1 MERKIEEQ
9 LIQELEESKKDK
21 DNNDINKEN
30 LTTDDIKENYS
41 LNTINEAKI
50 NKDPTYE
57 HFNRDE
63 NNIKI
68 MKSQKLKKYKLFN
81 FFVGEYEYK
90 SQNQDLSLDKYT
102 FISRWFKDVN
112 ISEVEKLISFNNKK
126 QIFGEENFYPLFY
139 KYVSSYKDIQVNN
152 PNPEIRN
159 NLMKIY
165 LFHILNHL
173 LKRKEEIE
181 LNDNIDKMINTTI
194 ITDIQKLNK
203 ELFISHE
210 NEFLKEYYSKHVD
223 PKTKLDDSFNNKEF
237 ITYHKEIKKNYEN
250 LEMKDKEN
258 IDIRDQGFTSPKVL
272 ILVPYKMHAKIIM
285 EQLVKLF
292 SNENWKGITNK
303 KKFMDE
309 YSEFDSMDD
318 CFRLGIQISF
328 FENKMKLYTP
338 FDESDIIIASPLGL
352 KLAKPSDNDKSF
364 KNIKVYDFLSSIE
377 IFLMDFSE
385 VFIYQNLEHLN
396 EILSFLNK
404 LPKNNQNIV
413 DINRIKENYANNL
426 GEYLRQNIIISQFK
440 CLDIDVAINDI
451 TKNING
457 KILFDGPYENQIDL
471 IKNEFEEKYKFLNS
485 DNYEIRYEFK
495 ILRDFKEKEEF
506 EEKFNYFTKNI
517 WQNLYESFEKHTIIF
532 VSSSF
537 DYMILK
543 SFFKK
548 KSKSVCFISEDTD
561 KRDWQRNRLFF
572 EQGKYKFLLYDE
584 RAHFYKKINLK
595 FAKNIFFY
603 SLPED
608 PKIFNEMIHLIDP
621 VNYNQNLEKY
631 NYENKQNE
639 IQKYGSVIALV
650 TPVEKY
656 NLQKILGEEAKKII
670 KNKLEYYSC

>member
-9 LIQELEESKKDK
+9 LVQELEESKKDK
-21 DNNDINKEN
+21 DNNDINKEEITN
-30 LTTDDIKENYS
+30 NEIKEHYT
-41 LNTINEAKI
+41 LNTIQESKLI
-50 NKDPTYE
+50 KDPTYE
-57 HFNRDE
+57 NFNRDE
-63 NNIKI
+63 NSIKI
-68 MKSQKLKKYKLFN
+68 MKSKKFKKYKLYN
-81 FFVGEYEYK
+81 FFIGEYEYK
-90 SQNQDLSLDKYT
+90 SQNDDLSLNQYT
-102 FISRWFKDVN
+102 YISRWFKDVN
-112 ISEVEKLISFNNKK
+112 ISDVEKLITYNKS
-126 QIFGEENFYPLFY
+126 QEIFEKENFYPLFY
-139 KYVSSYKDIQVNN
+139 KYLSSYKDIQVNYSDS
-152 PNPEIRN
+152 EIRKC
-159 NLMKIY
+159 LMKIY

-181 LNDNIDKMINTTI
+181 LNDNIDKIINTTI
-194 ITDIQKLNK
+194 LTDNQKLNK
-203 ELFISHE
+203 DLFISHE
-210 NEFLKEYYSKHVD
+210 NEFLNEYYTKHVN
-223 PKTKLDDSFNNKEF
+223 PKTKLDDSFANKDF
-237 ITYHKEIKKNYEN
+237 ITYHKEIKHNYEN
-250 LEMKDKEN
+250 IENKDDIN
-258 IDIRDQGFTSPKVL
+258 IKDQGFTSPKVL

-292 SNENWKGITNK
+292 SDNNWKGITNK

-318 CFRLGIQISF
+318 CFRLGIQICF

-352 KLAKPSDNDKSF
+352 KLAKPSDNDKNF
-364 KNIKVYDFLSSIE
+364 KNSKVYDFLSSIE

-404 LPKNNQNIV
+404 PPKNNQNIV
-413 DINRIKENYANNL
+413 DINRIKENYANNF

-440 CLDIDVAINDI
+440 CLDIDVAINDVC
-451 TKNING
+451 KNING
-457 KILFDGPYENQIDL
+457 KILLDGPYENQINL
-471 IKNEFEEKYKFLNS
+471 IKNEFAEKYKFLNS
-485 DNYEIRYEFK
+485 SNYEIRYEFK
-495 ILRDFKEKEEF
+495 ILRDFKEKEDF

-532 VSSSF
+532 VASTF

-561 KRDWQRNRLFF
+561 KKDWQRNRLFF

-639 IQKYGSVIALV
+639 IQKFGSVIALV

-656 NLQKILGEEAKKII
+656 NLQKILGDESKKII

>member
-9 LIQELEESKKDK
+9 LVQELEESKKEK
-21 DNNDINKEN
+21 DNDINKEDITN
-30 LTTDDIKENYS
+30 NEIKEHYT
-41 LNTINEAKI
+41 LNTIQESNKI
-50 NKDPTYE
+50 KDLTYE
-57 HFNRDE
+57 NFNRDE
-63 NNIKI
+63 NSIKI
-68 MKSQKLKKYKLFN
+68 LKSKKLKKYKLYN
-81 FFVGEYEYK
+81 FFIGEYEYK
-90 SQNQDLSLDKYT
+90 SQKEDLSLNQYT
-102 FISRWFKDVN
+102 YISRWFKDVN
-112 ISEVEKLISFNNKK
+112 ISDVEKLITYNKSK
-126 QIFGEENFYPLFY
+126 EIFERENFYPLFY
-139 KYVSSYKDIQVNN
+139 KYLSNYKDIQVNYN
-152 PNPEIRN
+152 DSEIRKS
-159 NLMKIY
+159 LMKIY

-181 LNDNIDKMINTTI
+181 LNDNIDKIINTTI
-194 ITDIQKLNK
+194 ITDNQKLNK
-203 ELFISHE
+203 DLFISHE
-210 NEFLKEYYSKHVD
+210 NEFLNEYYTKHVN
-223 PKTKLDDSFNNKEF
+223 PKTKLDDSYPNKDF
-237 ITYHKEIKKNYEN
+237 ITYHKEIKNNYEN
-250 LEMKDKEN
+250 IENKDDIN
-258 IDIRDQGFTSPKVL
+258 IKDQGFTSPKVL

-292 SNENWKGITNK
+292 SNNNWKGITNK

-318 CFRLGIQISF
+318 CFRLGIGVCF

-364 KNIKVYDFLSSIE
+364 KNSKVYDFLSSIE

-404 LPKNNQNIV
+404 PPKNNQNIV
-413 DINRIKENYANNL
+413 DINRIKENYANNF

-451 TKNING
+451 CKNING
-457 KILFDGPYENQIDL
+457 KILLDGPYENQINL
-471 IKNEFEEKYKFLNS
+471 IKNEFAEKYKFLNS
-485 DNYEIRYEFK
+485 SNYEIRYEFK
-495 ILRDFKEKEEF
+495 ILRDFKEKEDF

-532 VSSSF
+532 VASTF

-608 PKIFNEMIHLIDP
+608 HKIFNEMIHLIDP

-639 IQKYGSVIALV
+639 IQKFGSVIALV

-656 NLQKILGEEAKKII
+656 NLQKILGDESKKII

>member
-9 LIQELEESKKDK
+9 LVQELEESKKEK
-21 DNNDINKEN
+21 DNNDINKEDITN
-30 LTTDDIKENYS
+30 KEIKEHYT
-41 LNTINEAKI
+41 LNTIQESKTI
-50 NKDPTYE
+50 KDPTYE
-57 HFNRDE
+57 NFNRDE
-63 NNIKI
+63 NSIKI
-68 MKSQKLKKYKLFN
+68 MKAKKSKKYKLYN
-81 FFVGEYEYK
+81 FFIGEYEYK
-90 SQNQDLSLDKYT
+90 SQNDDLSLNQYT
-102 FISRWFKDVN
+102 YISRWFKDVN
-112 ISEVEKLISFNNKK
+112 ITDVEKLITYNKSK
-126 QIFGEENFYPLFY
+126 EIFERENFYPLFY
-139 KYVSSYKDIQVNN
+139 KYLSSYKDIQVNYN
-152 PNPEIRN
+152 DSEIRKS
-159 NLMKIY
+159 LMKIY

-181 LNDNIDKMINTTI
+181 LNDNIDKIINTTI
-194 ITDIQKLNK
+194 ITDSQKLNK
-203 ELFISHE
+203 DLFISHE
-210 NEFLKEYYSKHVD
+210 NEFLNEYYTKHVN
-223 PKTKLDDSFNNKEF
+223 PKTKLDDSYPNKDF
-237 ITYHKEIKKNYEN
+237 ITYHKEIKNNYEN
-250 LEMKDKEN
+250 IENKDDIN
-258 IDIRDQGFTSPKVL
+258 IKDQGFTSPKVL

-292 SNENWKGITNK
+292 SNNNWKGITNK

-318 CFRLGIQISF
+318 CFRLGIGVCF

-352 KLAKPSDNDKSF
+352 KLAKPSDSDKSF
-364 KNIKVYDFLSSIE
+364 KNTKVYDFLSSIE

-404 LPKNNQNIV
+404 PPKNNQNIV
-413 DINRIKENYANNL
+413 DINRIKENYANNF

-451 TKNING
+451 CKNING
-457 KILFDGPYENQIDL
+457 KILLDGPYENQINL
-471 IKNEFEEKYKFLNS
+471 IKNEFAEKYKFLNS
-485 DNYEIRYEFK
+485 SNYEIRYEFK
-495 ILRDFKEKEEF
+495 ILRDFKEKEDF
-506 EEKFNYFTKNI
+506 EEKFNYFSKNI

-532 VSSSF
+532 VASTF

-639 IQKYGSVIALV
+639 IQKFGSVIALV

-656 NLQKILGEEAKKII
+656 NLQKILGDESKKII

>member
-9 LIQELEESKKDK
+9 LVQELEESKKEK
-21 DNNDINKEN
+21 DNNDINKEDITN
-30 LTTDDIKENYS
+30 KEIKEHYT
-41 LNTINEAKI
+41 LNTIQESKTI
-50 NKDPTYE
+50 KDPTYE
-57 HFNRDE
+57 NFNRDE
-63 NNIKI
+63 NSIKI
-68 MKSQKLKKYKLFN
+68 MKAKKSKKYKLYN
-81 FFVGEYEYK
+81 FFIGEYEYK
-90 SQNQDLSLDKYT
+90 SQNDDLSLNQYT
-102 FISRWFKDVN
+102 YISRWFKDVN
-112 ISEVEKLISFNNKK
+112 ITDVEKLITYNKSK
-126 QIFGEENFYPLFY
+126 EIFERENFYPLFY
-139 KYVSSYKDIQVNN
+139 KYLSSYKDIQVNYN
-152 PNPEIRN
+152 DSEIRKS
-159 NLMKIY
+159 LMKIY

-181 LNDNIDKMINTTI
+181 LNDNIDKIINTTI
-194 ITDIQKLNK
+194 ITDSQKLNK
-203 ELFISHE
+203 DLFISHE
-210 NEFLKEYYSKHVD
+210 NEFLNEYYTKHVN
-223 PKTKLDDSFNNKEF
+223 PKTKLDDSYPNKDF
-237 ITYHKEIKKNYEN
+237 ITYHKEIKNNYEN
-250 LEMKDKEN
+250 IENKDDIN
-258 IDIRDQGFTSPKVL
+258 IKDQGFTSPKVL

-292 SNENWKGITNK
+292 SNNNWKGITNK

-318 CFRLGIQISF
+318 CFRLGIGVCF

-352 KLAKPSDNDKSF
+352 KLAKPSDSDKSF
-364 KNIKVYDFLSSIE
+364 KNTKVYDFLSSIE

-404 LPKNNQNIV
+404 PPKNNQNIV
-413 DINRIKENYANNL
+413 DINRIKENYANNF

-451 TKNING
+451 CKNING
-457 KILFDGPYENQIDL
+457 KILLDGPYENQINL
-471 IKNEFEEKYKFLNS
+471 IKNEFAEKYKFLNS
-485 DNYEIRYEFK
+485 SNYEIRYEFK
-495 ILRDFKEKEEF
+495 ILRDFKEKEDF
-506 EEKFNYFTKNI
+506 EEKFNYFSKNI

-532 VSSSF
+532 VASTF

-639 IQKYGSVIALV
+639 IQKFGSVIALV
-650 TPVEKY
+650 TSVEKY
-656 NLQKILGEEAKKII
+656 NLQKILGDESKKII

>member
-9 LIQELEESKKDK
+9 LVQELEEAKNGKDENNK
-21 DNNDINKEN
+21 NKEELTENDIKGQ
-30 LTTDDIKENYS
+30 YS
-41 LNTINEAKI
+41 INNINESNI
-50 NKDPTYE
+50 IQDPTYE
-57 HFNRDE
+57 HFTKDE
-63 NNIKI
+63 NSIKI
-68 MKSQKLKKYKLFN
+68 IKSKKIKKYKLFN
-81 FFVGEYEYK
+81 FFIGEYEYK
-90 SQNQDLSLDKYT
+90 DRNQDLSLNKYT
-102 FISRWFKDVN
+102 YISRWFKDVN
-112 ISEVEKLISFNNKK
+112 ISEIEKLIIYDNSHP
-126 QIFGEENFYPLFY
+126 IFDSQNFYPLFY
-139 KYVSSYKDIQVNN
+139 KYLSSYKDIQVSW
-152 PNPEIRN
+152 PDSEIRK

-181 LNDNIDKMINTTI
+181 LNDNIDKIINTTL
-194 ITDIQKLNK
+194 ITDNQKLNK
-203 ELFISHE
+203 ELFRSHE
-210 NEFLKEYYSKHVD
+210 NEFLFEYYTKHVN
-223 PKTKLDDSFNNKEF
+223 PKTKLDDSYKNQDF

-250 LEMKDKEN
+250 SDNKDN
-258 IDIRDQGFTSPKVL
+258 INIKDQGFTSPKVL
-272 ILVPYKMHAKIIM
+272 ILVPYKIHAKIIM

-292 SNENWKGITNK
+292 SNDNWKGITNK

-364 KNIKVYDFLSSIE
+364 KNSKVYDFLSSIE

-404 LPKNNQNIV
+404 QPKNNQNIV
-413 DINRIKENYANNL
+413 DINRIKENYANNY

-440 CLDIDVAINDI
+440 CIDIDVAINDI
-451 TKNING
+451 CKNING
-457 KILFDGPYENQIDL
+457 KILLEGPYENQINL
-471 IKNEFEEKYKFLNS
+471 IKNEFAEKYNMLNS
-485 DNYEIRYEFK
+485 SNYEIRYEFK
-495 ILRDFKEKEEF
+495 ILRDFKGEEDF
-506 EEKFNYFTKNI
+506 QEKFNYFTKNL

-532 VSSSF
+532 VSSTF

-584 RAHFYKKINLK
+584 RAHVYKKINLK

-656 NLQKILGEEAKKII
+656 NLEKILGEEAKKII

>member
-9 LIQELEESKKDK
+9 LVQELEEAKNGKDE
-21 DNNDINKEN
+21 NNKNKEE
-30 LTTDDIKENYS
+30 LTENDIKEQYS
-41 LNTINEAKI
+41 LNNINESNI
-50 NKDPTYE
+50 IQDPTYE
-57 HFNRDE
+57 HFTRDE
-63 NNIKI
+63 NSIKI
-68 MKSQKLKKYKLFN
+68 IKSKKIKKYKLFN
-81 FFVGEYEYK
+81 FFIGEYEYK
-90 SQNQDLSLDKYT
+90 DRNQDLSLNKYT
-102 FISRWFKDVN
+102 YISRWFKDVN
-112 ISEVEKLISFNNKK
+112 ISEIEKLIIYDNSHP
-126 QIFGEENFYPLFY
+126 IFDSQNFYPLFY
-139 KYVSSYKDIQVNN
+139 KYLSSYKDIQVSW
-152 PNPEIRN
+152 PDSEIRK

-181 LNDNIDKMINTTI
+181 LNDNIDKIINTTL
-194 ITDIQKLNK
+194 ITDNQKLNK
-203 ELFISHE
+203 ELFRSHE
-210 NEFLKEYYSKHVD
+210 NEFLFEYYTKHVN
-223 PKTKLDDSFNNKEF
+223 PKTKLDDSYKNQDF

-250 LEMKDKEN
+250 SDNKDN
-258 IDIRDQGFTSPKVL
+258 INIKDQGFTSPKVL
-272 ILVPYKMHAKIIM
+272 ILVPYKIHAKIIM

-292 SNENWKGITNK
+292 SNDNWKGITNK

-364 KNIKVYDFLSSIE
+364 KNSKVYDFLSSIE

-404 LPKNNQNIV
+404 QPKNNQNIV
-413 DINRIKENYANNL
+413 DINRIKENYANNY

-440 CLDIDVAINDI
+440 CIDIDVAINDI
-451 TKNING
+451 CKNING
-457 KILFDGPYENQIDL
+457 KILLEGPYENQINL
-471 IKNEFEEKYKFLNS
+471 IKNEFAEKYNMLNS
-485 DNYEIRYEFK
+485 SNYEIRYEFK
-495 ILRDFKEKEEF
+495 ILRDFKGEEDF
-506 EEKFNYFTKNI
+506 QEKFNYFTKNL

-532 VSSSF
+532 VSSTF

-584 RAHFYKKINLK
+584 RAHVYKKINLK

-631 NYENKQNE
+631 NYESKQNE

-656 NLQKILGEEAKKII
+656 NLEKILGEEAKKII

>member
-9 LIQELEESKKDK
+9 LVQELEEAKNGKDE
-21 DNNDINKEN
+21 NNKNKEE
-30 LTTDDIKENYS
+30 LTENDIKEQYS
-41 LNTINEAKI
+41 LNNFNESNI
-50 NKDPTYE
+50 IQDPTYE
-57 HFNRDE
+57 HFTRDE
-63 NNIKI
+63 NSIKI
-68 MKSQKLKKYKLFN
+68 IKSKKIKKYKLFN
-81 FFVGEYEYK
+81 FFIGEYEYK
-90 SQNQDLSLDKYT
+90 DRNQDLSLNKYT
-102 FISRWFKDVN
+102 YISRWFKDVN
-112 ISEVEKLISFNNKK
+112 ISEIEKLIIYDNSHP
-126 QIFGEENFYPLFY
+126 IFDSQNFYPLFY
-139 KYVSSYKDIQVNN
+139 KYLSSYKDIQVSW
-152 PNPEIRN
+152 PDSEIRK

-181 LNDNIDKMINTTI
+181 LNDNIDKIINTTL
-194 ITDIQKLNK
+194 ITDNQKLNK
-203 ELFISHE
+203 ELFRSHE
-210 NEFLKEYYSKHVD
+210 NEFLFEYYTKHVN
-223 PKTKLDDSFNNKEF
+223 PKTKLDDSYKNQDF

-250 LEMKDKEN
+250 SDNKDN
-258 IDIRDQGFTSPKVL
+258 INIKDQGFTSPKVL
-272 ILVPYKMHAKIIM
+272 ILVPYKIHAKIIM

-292 SNENWKGITNK
+292 SNDNWKGITNK

-364 KNIKVYDFLSSIE
+364 KNSKVYDFLSSIE

-404 LPKNNQNIV
+404 QPKNNQNIV

-426 GEYLRQNIIISQFK
+426 GEFLRQNIIISQFK
-440 CLDIDVAINDI
+440 CIDVDAAINNI
-451 TKNING
+451 CKNING
-457 KILFDGPYENQIDL
+457 KILLEGPYENQINL
-471 IKNEFEEKYKFLNS
+471 IKNEFAEKYNMLNS
-485 DNYEIRYEFK
+485 SNYEIRYEFK
-495 ILRDFKEKEEF
+495 ILRDFKGEEDF
-506 EEKFNYFTKNI
+506 QEKFNYFTKNL

-532 VSSSF
+532 VSSTF

-561 KRDWQRNRLFF
+561 KRDWQRNRIFF

-584 RAHFYKKINLK
+584 RAHVYKKINLK

-631 NYENKQNE
+631 NYESKQNE

-650 TPVEKY
+650 TPIEKY
-656 NLQKILGEEAKKII
+656 NLEKILGEDSKKII

>member
-9 LIQELEESKKDK
+9 LVQELEEGKNGK
-21 DNNDINKEN
+21 DNNDNKKEE
-30 LTTDDIKENYS
+30 LTTDEIKENYS
-41 LNTINEAKI
+41 LNTINGSLLTQ
-50 NKDPTYE
+50 DPTYV
-57 HFNRDE
+57 HYTKDE
-63 NNIKI
+63 NSIKI
-68 MKSQKLKKYKLFN
+68 IKSKKIKKYKLYNYFI
-81 FFVGEYEYK
+81 GEYEYK
-90 SQNQDLSLDKYT
+90 DKNEDLSLNKYT
-102 FISRWFKDVN
+102 YISRWFKDVD
-112 ISEVEKLISFNNKK
+112 ISEIEKLISYNKK
-126 QIFGEENFYPLFY
+126 EGVYDTQNFYPIFY
-139 KYVSSYKDIQVNN
+139 KYLSNYKDIQVNWN
-152 PNPEIRN
+152 EAEIRK

-173 LKRKEEIE
+173 MKRKEEIE
-181 LNDNIDKMINTTI
+181 LNDNIDKIINTTVM
-194 ITDIQKLNK
+194 TDNQKINK
-203 ELFISHE
+203 ELFRSHE
-210 NEFLKEYYSKHVD
+210 SEFLFEYYTKHVN
-223 PKTKLDDSFNNKEF
+223 PKTKLDDSYNNKDF
-237 ITYHKEIKKNYEN
+237 ITYHKEIKESYDN
-250 LEMKDKEN
+250 LDNKDDIN
-258 IDIRDQGFTSPKVL
+258 IKDQGFTSPKVL
-272 ILVPYKMHAKIIM
+272 ILVPYKKHAKIIM

-292 SNENWKGITNK
+292 SNDNWKGITNK

-318 CFRLGIQISF
+318 CFRLGINISF

-364 KNIKVYDFLSSIE
+364 KNSKVYDFLSSIE

-385 VFIYQNLEHLN
+385 VFIYQNMEHLN

-404 LPKNNQNIV
+404 PPKNNQNIV
-413 DINRIKENYANNL
+413 DINRIKENYANNY

-440 CLDIDVAINDI
+440 CIDIDAAINDI
-451 TKNING
+451 CKNING
-457 KILFDGPYENQIDL
+457 KILLNGPYENQITL
-471 IKNEFEEKYKFLNS
+471 LKNEFEEKYRLLSS

-495 ILRDFKEKEEF
+495 ILRDLKKDEEDF

-532 VSSSF
+532 VSSTF

-584 RAHFYKKINLK
+584 RAHVYKKINLK

-608 PKIFNEMIHLIDP
+608 PMIFNEMIHLIDP

-631 NYENKQNE
+631 NYESKQNE

-650 TPVEKY
+650 TPIEKY
-656 NLQKILGEEAKKII
+656 NLEKILGDDSKKII
-670 KNKLEYYSC
+670 KN

>member
-1 MERKIEEQ
+1 MERKIEKQ
-9 LIQELEESKKDK
+9 LVQELEEAKNGKDE
-21 DNNDINKEN
+21 NNKNKEE
-30 LTTDDIKENYS
+30 LTENDIKEQYS
-41 LNTINEAKI
+41 LNNINESNI
-50 NKDPTYE
+50 IQDPTYE
-57 HFNRDE
+57 HFTKDE
-63 NNIKI
+63 NSIKI
-68 MKSQKLKKYKLFN
+68 IKSKKIKKYKLFN
-81 FFVGEYEYK
+81 FFIGEYEYK
-90 SQNQDLSLDKYT
+90 DRNQDLSLNKYT
-102 FISRWFKDVN
+102 YISRWFKDVN
-112 ISEVEKLISFNNKK
+112 ISEIEKLIIYDNSHP
-126 QIFGEENFYPLFY
+126 IFDSQNFYPLFY
-139 KYVSSYKDIQVNN
+139 KYLSSYKDIQVSW
-152 PNPEIRN
+152 PDSEIRK

-181 LNDNIDKMINTTI
+181 LNDNIDKIINTTL
-194 ITDIQKLNK
+194 ITDNQKLNK
-203 ELFISHE
+203 ELFRSHE
-210 NEFLKEYYSKHVD
+210 NEFLFEYYTKHVN
-223 PKTKLDDSFNNKEF
+223 PKTKLDDSYKNQDF

-250 LEMKDKEN
+250 SDNKDN
-258 IDIRDQGFTSPKVL
+258 INIKDQGFTSPKVL
-272 ILVPYKMHAKIIM
+272 ILVPYKIHAKIIM

-292 SNENWKGITNK
+292 SNDNWKGITNK

-364 KNIKVYDFLSSIE
+364 KNSKVYDFLSSIE

-404 LPKNNQNIV
+404 QPKNNQNIV
-413 DINRIKENYANNL
+413 DINRIKEIYANNY

-440 CLDIDVAINDI
+440 CIDIDVAINDI
-451 TKNING
+451 CKNING
-457 KILFDGPYENQIDL
+457 KILLEGPYENQINL
-471 IKNEFEEKYKFLNS
+471 IKNEFAEKYNMLNS
-485 DNYEIRYEFK
+485 SNYEIRYEFK
-495 ILRDFKEKEEF
+495 ILRDFKGEEDF
-506 EEKFNYFTKNI
+506 QEKFNYFTKNL

-532 VSSSF
+532 VSSTF

-584 RAHFYKKINLK
+584 RAHVYKKINLK

-631 NYENKQNE
+631 NYESKQNE

-656 NLQKILGEEAKKII
+656 NLEKILGEEAKKII

>member
-9 LIQELEESKKDK
+9 LVQELEEAKNGKDENKK
-21 DNNDINKEN
+21 NKEE
-30 LTTDDIKENYS
+30 LTENDIKEQYS
-41 LNTINEAKI
+41 LNNINESNI
-50 NKDPTYE
+50 IQDPTYE
-57 HFNRDE
+57 HFTKDE
-63 NNIKI
+63 NSIKI
-68 MKSQKLKKYKLFN
+68 IKSKKIKKYKLFN
-81 FFVGEYEYK
+81 FFIGEYEYK
-90 SQNQDLSLDKYT
+90 DRNQDLSLNKYT
-102 FISRWFKDVN
+102 YISRWFKDVN
-112 ISEVEKLISFNNKK
+112 ISEIEKLIIYDNSHP
-126 QIFGEENFYPLFY
+126 IFDSQNFYPLFY
-139 KYVSSYKDIQVNN
+139 KYLSSYKDIQVSW
-152 PNPEIRN
+152 PDSEIRK

-181 LNDNIDKMINTTI
+181 LNDNIDKIINTTL
-194 ITDIQKLNK
+194 ITDNQKLNK
-203 ELFISHE
+203 ELFRSHE
-210 NEFLKEYYSKHVD
+210 NEFLFEYYTKHVN
-223 PKTKLDDSFNNKEF
+223 PKTKLDDSYKNQDF

-250 LEMKDKEN
+250 SDNKDN
-258 IDIRDQGFTSPKVL
+258 INIKDQGFTSPKVL
-272 ILVPYKMHAKIIM
+272 ILVPYKIHAKIIM

-292 SNENWKGITNK
+292 SNDNWKGITNK

-364 KNIKVYDFLSSIE
+364 KNSKVYDFLSSIE

-404 LPKNNQNIV
+404 QPKNNQNIV
-413 DINRIKENYANNL
+413 DINRIKENYANNY

-440 CLDIDVAINDI
+440 CIDIDVAINDI
-451 TKNING
+451 CKNING
-457 KILFDGPYENQIDL
+457 KILLEGPYENQINL
-471 IKNEFEEKYKFLNS
+471 IKNEFAEKYNTLNS
-485 DNYEIRYEFK
+485 SNYEIRYEFK
-495 ILRDFKEKEEF
+495 ILRDFKGEEDF
-506 EEKFNYFTKNI
+506 QEKFNYFTKNL

-532 VSSSF
+532 VSSTF

-584 RAHFYKKINLK
+584 RAHVYKKINLK

-631 NYENKQNE
+631 NYESKQNE

-656 NLQKILGEEAKKII
+656 NLEKILGEEAKKII

>member
-9 LIQELEESKKDK
+9 LVQELEEIKTGKDNK
-21 DNNDINKEN
+21 DNNKED
-30 LTTDDIKENYS
+30 LTSDEVKENYS
-41 LNTINEAKI
+41 LNTINESI
-50 NKDPTYE
+50 LYQDPTYE
-57 HFNRDE
+57 HYTKDE
-63 NNIKI
+63 NTIKI
-68 MKSQKLKKYKLFN
+68 IKSKKIKKYKLFN
-81 FFVGEYEYK
+81 YFIGEYEYK
-90 SQNQDLSLDKYT
+90 DRNQDLSVNKYT
-102 FISRWFKDVN
+102 YISRWFKDVD
-112 ISEVEKLISFNNKK
+112 ISELEKLISYNKAK
-126 QIFGEENFYPLFY
+126 GVYDNENFYPMFY
-139 KYVSSYKDIQVNN
+139 KYLSNYKDIQVNWN
-152 PNPEIRN
+152 DAEIRK

-173 LKRKEEIE
+173 MKRKEEIE
-181 LNDNIDKMINTTI
+181 LNDNIDKIINTI
-194 ITDIQKLNK
+194 VMTDNQKINK
-203 ELFISHE
+203 ELFRSHE
-210 NEFLKEYYSKHVD
+210 SEFLLEYYTKHVN

-237 ITYHKEIKKNYEN
+237 ITYHKEIKNSYEN
-250 LEMKDKEN
+250 LENKDDIN
-258 IDIRDQGFTSPKVL
+258 IKDQGFTSPKVL
-272 ILVPYKMHAKIIM
+272 ILVPYKKHAKIIM
-285 EQLVKLF
+285 EQLIKLF

-303 KKFMDE
+303 KKFLDE

-318 CFRLGIQISF
+318 CFRLGINVSF

-364 KNIKVYDFLSSIE
+364 KNSKVYDFLSSIE

-404 LPKNNQNIV
+404 PPKNNQNIV
-413 DINRIKENYANNL
+413 DINRIKENYANNF

-440 CLDIDVAINDI
+440 CIDIDVAINDI
-451 TKNING
+451 CKNING
-457 KILFDGPYENQIDL
+457 KILLNGPYENQITL
-471 IKNEFEEKYKFLNS
+471 LKNEFEEKYRMLNS

-495 ILRDFKEKEEF
+495 ILRDLKKNEEDF

-532 VSSSF
+532 VSSTF

-584 RAHFYKKINLK
+584 RAHVYKKINLK

-608 PKIFNEMIHLIDP
+608 PMIFNEMIHLIDP

-631 NYENKQNE
+631 NYESKKNE

-656 NLQKILGEEAKKII
+656 NLEKILGDDSKKII

>member
-9 LIQELEESKKDK
+9 LVQELEEAKNGKDE
-21 DNNDINKEN
+21 NNKNKEE
-30 LTTDDIKENYS
+30 LTENDIKEQYS
-41 LNTINEAKI
+41 LNNINESNI
-50 NKDPTYE
+50 IQDPTYE
-57 HFNRDE
+57 HFTKDE
-63 NNIKI
+63 NSIKI
-68 MKSQKLKKYKLFN
+68 IKSKKIKKYKLFN
-81 FFVGEYEYK
+81 FFIGEYEYK
-90 SQNQDLSLDKYT
+90 DRNQDLSLNKYT
-102 FISRWFKDVN
+102 YISRWFKDVN
-112 ISEVEKLISFNNKK
+112 ISEIEKLIIYDNSHP
-126 QIFGEENFYPLFY
+126 IFDSQNFYPLFY
-139 KYVSSYKDIQVNN
+139 KYLSSYKDIQVSW
-152 PNPEIRN
+152 PDSEIRK

-181 LNDNIDKMINTTI
+181 LNDNIDKIINTTL
-194 ITDIQKLNK
+194 ITDNQKLNK
-203 ELFISHE
+203 ELFRSHE
-210 NEFLKEYYSKHVD
+210 NEFLFEYYTKHVN
-223 PKTKLDDSFNNKEF
+223 PKTKLDDSYKNQDF

-250 LEMKDKEN
+250 SDNKDN
-258 IDIRDQGFTSPKVL
+258 INIKDQGFTSPKVL
-272 ILVPYKMHAKIIM
+272 ILVPYKIHAKIIM

-292 SNENWKGITNK
+292 SNDNWKGITNK

-364 KNIKVYDFLSSIE
+364 KNSKVYDFLSSIE

-404 LPKNNQNIV
+404 QPKNNQNIV
-413 DINRIKENYANNL
+413 DINRIKENYANNY

-440 CLDIDVAINDI
+440 CIDIDVAINDI
-451 TKNING
+451 CKNING
-457 KILFDGPYENQIDL
+457 KILLEGPYENQINL
-471 IKNEFEEKYKFLNS
+471 IKNEFAEKYNTLNS
-485 DNYEIRYEFK
+485 SNYEIRYEFK
-495 ILRDFKEKEEF
+495 ILRDFKGEEDF
-506 EEKFNYFTKNI
+506 QEKFNYFTKNL

-532 VSSSF
+532 VSSTF

-584 RAHFYKKINLK
+584 RAHVYKKINLK

-631 NYENKQNE
+631 NYESKQNE

-650 TPVEKY
+650 TPTEKY
-656 NLQKILGEEAKKII
+656 NLEKILGEEAKKII

>member
-9 LIQELEESKKDK
+9 LVQELEETKNGKDE
-21 DNNDINKEN
+21 NNKNKEE
-30 LTTDDIKENYS
+30 LTENDIKEQYS
-41 LNTINEAKI
+41 INNINESNI
-50 NKDPTYE
+50 IQDPTYE
-57 HFNRDE
+57 HFTKDE
-63 NNIKI
+63 NSIKI
-68 MKSQKLKKYKLFN
+68 IKSKKIKKYKLFN
-81 FFVGEYEYK
+81 FFIGEYEYK
-90 SQNQDLSLDKYT
+90 DRNQDLSLNKYT
-102 FISRWFKDVN
+102 YISRWFKDVN
-112 ISEVEKLISFNNKK
+112 ISEIEKLIIYDNFHP
-126 QIFGEENFYPLFY
+126 IFDSQNFYPLFY
-139 KYVSSYKDIQVNN
+139 KYLSSYKDIQVSW
-152 PNPEIRN
+152 PDSEIRK

-181 LNDNIDKMINTTI
+181 LNDNIDKIINTTL
-194 ITDIQKLNK
+194 ITDNQKLNK
-203 ELFISHE
+203 ELFRSHE
-210 NEFLKEYYSKHVD
+210 NEFLFEYYTKHVN
-223 PKTKLDDSFNNKEF
+223 PKTKLDDSYKNQDF

-250 LEMKDKEN
+250 SDNKDN
-258 IDIRDQGFTSPKVL
+258 INIKDQGFTSPKVL
-272 ILVPYKMHAKIIM
+272 ILVPYKIHAKIIM

-292 SNENWKGITNK
+292 SNDNWKGITNK

-364 KNIKVYDFLSSIE
+364 KNSKVYDFLSSIE

-404 LPKNNQNIV
+404 QPKNNQNIV
-413 DINRIKENYANNL
+413 DINRIKENYANNY

-440 CLDIDVAINDI
+440 CIDIDVAINDI
-451 TKNING
+451 CKNING
-457 KILFDGPYENQIDL
+457 KILLEGPYENQINL
-471 IKNEFEEKYKFLNS
+471 IKNEFAEKYNMLNS
-485 DNYEIRYEFK
+485 SNYEIRYEFK
-495 ILRDFKEKEEF
+495 ILRDFKGEEDF
-506 EEKFNYFTKNI
+506 QEKFNYFTKNL

-532 VSSSF
+532 VSSTF

-584 RAHFYKKINLK
+584 RAHVYKKINLK

-631 NYENKQNE
+631 NYESKQNE

-656 NLQKILGEEAKKII
+656 NLEKILGEEAKKII

>member
-9 LIQELEESKKDK
+9 LVQELEEAKNGKDENKK
-21 DNNDINKEN
+21 NKEE
-30 LTTDDIKENYS
+30 LTENDIKEQYS
-41 LNTINEAKI
+41 LNNINESNI
-50 NKDPTYE
+50 IQDTTYE
-57 HFNRDE
+57 HFTKDE
-63 NNIKI
+63 NSIKI
-68 MKSQKLKKYKLFN
+68 IKSKKIKKYKLFN
-81 FFVGEYEYK
+81 FFIGEYEYK
-90 SQNQDLSLDKYT
+90 DRNQDLSLNKYT
-102 FISRWFKDVN
+102 YISRWFKDVN
-112 ISEVEKLISFNNKK
+112 ISEIEKLIIYDNS
-126 QIFGEENFYPLFY
+126 QPIFDSQNFYPLFY
-139 KYVSSYKDIQVNN
+139 KYLSSYKDIQVSW
-152 PNPEIRN
+152 PDSEIRK

-181 LNDNIDKMINTTI
+181 LNDNIDKIINTTL
-194 ITDIQKLNK
+194 ITDNQKLNK
-203 ELFISHE
+203 ELFRSHE
-210 NEFLKEYYSKHVD
+210 NEFLFEYYTKHVN
-223 PKTKLDDSFNNKEF
+223 PKTKLDDSYKNQDF

-250 LEMKDKEN
+250 SDNKDN
-258 IDIRDQGFTSPKVL
+258 INIKDQGFTSPKVL
-272 ILVPYKMHAKIIM
+272 ILVPYKIHAKIIM

-292 SNENWKGITNK
+292 SNDNWKGITNK

-364 KNIKVYDFLSSIE
+364 KNSKVYDFLSSIE

-404 LPKNNQNIV
+404 QPKNNQNIV
-413 DINRIKENYANNL
+413 DINRIKENYANNY

-440 CLDIDVAINDI
+440 CIDIDVAINDI
-451 TKNING
+451 CKNING
-457 KILFDGPYENQIDL
+457 KILLEGPYENQINL
-471 IKNEFEEKYKFLNS
+471 IKNEFAEKYNMLNS
-485 DNYEIRYEFK
+485 SNYEIRYEFK
-495 ILRDFKEKEEF
+495 ILRDFKGEEDF
-506 EEKFNYFTKNI
+506 QEKFNYFTKNL

-532 VSSSF
+532 VSSTF

-584 RAHFYKKINLK
+584 RAHVYKKINLK

-631 NYENKQNE
+631 NYESKQNE
-639 IQKYGSVIALV
+639 IQKYGSVIALL

-656 NLQKILGEEAKKII
+656 NLEKILGEEAKKII

>member
-9 LIQELEESKKDK
+9 LVQELEEAKNGKDE
-21 DNNDINKEN
+21 NNKNKEE
-30 LTTDDIKENYS
+30 LTENDIKEQYS
-41 LNTINEAKI
+41 INNINESNI
-50 NKDPTYE
+50 IQDPTYE
-57 HFNRDE
+57 HFTRDE
-63 NNIKI
+63 NSIKI
-68 MKSQKLKKYKLFN
+68 IKSKKIKKYKLFN
-81 FFVGEYEYK
+81 FFIGEYEYK
-90 SQNQDLSLDKYT
+90 DRNQDLSLNKYT
-102 FISRWFKDVN
+102 YISRWFKDVN
-112 ISEVEKLISFNNKK
+112 ISEIEKLIIYDNSHP
-126 QIFGEENFYPLFY
+126 IFDSQNFYPLFY
-139 KYVSSYKDIQVNN
+139 KYLSSYKDIQVSW
-152 PNPEIRN
+152 PDSEIRK

-181 LNDNIDKMINTTI
+181 LNDNIDKIINTTL
-194 ITDIQKLNK
+194 ITDNQKLNK
-203 ELFISHE
+203 ELFRSHE
-210 NEFLKEYYSKHVD
+210 NEFLFEYYTKHVN
-223 PKTKLDDSFNNKEF
+223 PKTKLDDSYKNQDF

-250 LEMKDKEN
+250 SDNKDN
-258 IDIRDQGFTSPKVL
+258 INIKDQGFTSPKVL
-272 ILVPYKMHAKIIM
+272 ILVPYKIHAKIIM

-292 SNENWKGITNK
+292 SNDNWKGITNK

-364 KNIKVYDFLSSIE
+364 KNSKVYDFLSSIE

-404 LPKNNQNIV
+404 QPKNNQNIV
-413 DINRIKENYANNL
+413 DINRIKENYANNY

-440 CLDIDVAINDI
+440 CIDIDVAINDI
-451 TKNING
+451 CKNING
-457 KILFDGPYENQIDL
+457 KILLEGPYENQINL
-471 IKNEFEEKYKFLNS
+471 IKNEFAEKYNTLNS
-485 DNYEIRYEFK
+485 SNYEIRYEFK
-495 ILRDFKEKEEF
+495 ILRDFKGEEDF
-506 EEKFNYFTKNI
+506 QEKFNYFTKNL

-532 VSSSF
+532 VSSTF

-584 RAHFYKKINLK
+584 RAHVYKKINLK

-631 NYENKQNE
+631 NYESKQNE

-656 NLQKILGEEAKKII
+656 NLEKILGDEAKKII

>member
-9 LIQELEESKKDK
+9 LVQELEEAKNGKDE
-21 DNNDINKEN
+21 NNKNKEE
-30 LTTDDIKENYS
+30 LTENDIKEQYS
-41 LNTINEAKI
+41 LNNINESNI
-50 NKDPTYE
+50 IQDPTYE
-57 HFNRDE
+57 HFTKDE
-63 NNIKI
+63 NSIKI
-68 MKSQKLKKYKLFN
+68 IKSKKIKKYKLFN
-81 FFVGEYEYK
+81 FFIGEYEYK
-90 SQNQDLSLDKYT
+90 DRNQDLSLNKYT
-102 FISRWFKDVN
+102 YISRWFKDVN
-112 ISEVEKLISFNNKK
+112 ISEIEKLIIYDNSHP
-126 QIFGEENFYPLFY
+126 IFDSQNFYPLFY
-139 KYVSSYKDIQVNN
+139 KYLSSYKDIQVSW
-152 PNPEIRN
+152 PDSEIRK

-181 LNDNIDKMINTTI
+181 LNDNIDKIINTTL
-194 ITDIQKLNK
+194 ITDNQKLNK
-203 ELFISHE
+203 ELFRSHE
-210 NEFLKEYYSKHVD
+210 NEFLFEYYTKHVN
-223 PKTKLDDSFNNKEF
+223 PKTKLDDSYKNQEF

-250 LEMKDKEN
+250 SDNKDN
-258 IDIRDQGFTSPKVL
+258 INIKDQGFTSPKVL
-272 ILVPYKMHAKIIM
+272 ILVPYKIHAKIIM

-292 SNENWKGITNK
+292 SNDNWKGITNK

-364 KNIKVYDFLSSIE
+364 KNSKVYDFLSSIE

-404 LPKNNQNIV
+404 QPKNNQNIV
-413 DINRIKENYANNL
+413 DINRIKENYANNY

-440 CLDIDVAINDI
+440 CIDIDVAINDI
-451 TKNING
+451 CKNING
-457 KILFDGPYENQIDL
+457 KILLEGPYENQINL
-471 IKNEFEEKYKFLNS
+471 IKNEFAEKYNMLNS
-485 DNYEIRYEFK
+485 SNYEIRYEFK
-495 ILRDFKEKEEF
+495 ILRDFKGEEDF
-506 EEKFNYFTKNI
+506 QEKFNYFTKNL

-532 VSSSF
+532 VSSTF

-584 RAHFYKKINLK
+584 RAHVYKKINLK

-631 NYENKQNE
+631 NYESKQNE
-639 IQKYGSVIALV
+639 IQKFGSVIALV
-650 TPVEKY
+650 TPVEQY
-656 NLQKILGEEAKKII
+656 NLEKILGQDAKNII
-670 KNKLEYYSC
+670 DKKLEYYSC

>member
-9 LIQELEESKKDK
+9 LVQELEEAKNGKDENKK
-21 DNNDINKEN
+21 NKEE
-30 LTTDDIKENYS
+30 LTENDIKEQYS
-41 LNTINEAKI
+41 LNNINESNI
-50 NKDPTYE
+50 IQDPTYE
-57 HFNRDE
+57 HFTKDE
-63 NNIKI
+63 NSIKI
-68 MKSQKLKKYKLFN
+68 IKSKKIKKYKLFN
-81 FFVGEYEYK
+81 FFIGEYEYK
-90 SQNQDLSLDKYT
+90 DRNQDLSLNKYT
-102 FISRWFKDVN
+102 YISRWFKDVN
-112 ISEVEKLISFNNKK
+112 ISEIEKLIIYNNSHP
-126 QIFGEENFYPLFY
+126 IFDSQNFYPLFY
-139 KYVSSYKDIQVNN
+139 KYLSSYKDIQVSW
-152 PNPEIRN
+152 PDSEIRK

-181 LNDNIDKMINTTI
+181 LNDNIDKIINTTL
-194 ITDIQKLNK
+194 ITDNQKLNK
-203 ELFISHE
+203 ELFRSHE
-210 NEFLKEYYSKHVD
+210 NEFLFEYYTKHVN
-223 PKTKLDDSFNNKEF
+223 PKTKLDDSYKNQDF

-250 LEMKDKEN
+250 SDNKDN
-258 IDIRDQGFTSPKVL
+258 INIKDQGFTSPKVL
-272 ILVPYKMHAKIIM
+272 ILVPYKIHAKIIM

-292 SNENWKGITNK
+292 SNDNWKGITNK

-364 KNIKVYDFLSSIE
+364 KNSKVYDFLSSIE

-404 LPKNNQNIV
+404 QPKNNQNIV
-413 DINRIKENYANNL
+413 DINRIKEIYANNY

-440 CLDIDVAINDI
+440 CIDIDVAINDI
-451 TKNING
+451 CKNING
-457 KILFDGPYENQIDL
+457 KILLEGPYENQINL
-471 IKNEFEEKYKFLNS
+471 IKNEFAEKYNMLNS
-485 DNYEIRYEFK
+485 SNYEIRYEFK
-495 ILRDFKEKEEF
+495 ILRDFKGEEDF
-506 EEKFNYFTKNI
+506 QEKFNYFTKNL

-532 VSSSF
+532 VSSTF

-584 RAHFYKKINLK
+584 RAHVYKKINLK

-631 NYENKQNE
+631 NYESKQNE

-656 NLQKILGEEAKKII
+656 NLEKILGDEAKKII

>member
-9 LIQELEESKKDK
+9 LVQELEEGKNGK
-21 DNNDINKEN
+21 DNNDNKKEE
-30 LTTDDIKENYS
+30 LTTDEIKENYS
-41 LNTINEAKI
+41 LNTINGSLLTQ
-50 NKDPTYE
+50 DPTYV
-57 HFNRDE
+57 HYTKDE
-63 NNIKI
+63 NSIKI
-68 MKSQKLKKYKLFN
+68 IKSKKIKKYKLYNYFI
-81 FFVGEYEYK
+81 GEYEYK
-90 SQNQDLSLDKYT
+90 DKNEDLSLNKYT
-102 FISRWFKDVN
+102 YISRWFKDVD
-112 ISEVEKLISFNNKK
+112 ISEIEKLISYNNKEGVYDI
-126 QIFGEENFYPLFY
+126 QNFYPIFY
-139 KYVSSYKDIQVNN
+139 KYLSNYKDIQVNWN
-152 PNPEIRN
+152 EAEIRK

-173 LKRKEEIE
+173 MKRKEEIE
-181 LNDNIDKMINTTI
+181 LNDNIDKIINTTVM
-194 ITDIQKLNK
+194 TDNQKINK
-203 ELFISHE
+203 ELFRSHE
-210 NEFLKEYYSKHVD
+210 SEFLFEYYTKHVN
-223 PKTKLDDSFNNKEF
+223 PKTKLDDSYNNKDF
-237 ITYHKEIKKNYEN
+237 ITYHKEIKESYDN
-250 LEMKDKEN
+250 LDNKDDIN
-258 IDIRDQGFTSPKVL
+258 IKDQGFTSPKVL
-272 ILVPYKMHAKIIM
+272 ILVPYKKHAKIIM

-292 SNENWKGITNK
+292 SNDNWKGITNK

-318 CFRLGIQISF
+318 CFRLGINISF
-328 FENKMKLYTP
+328 FENKMKLYSP

-364 KNIKVYDFLSSIE
+364 KNSKVYDFLSSIE

-385 VFIYQNLEHLN
+385 VFIYQNMEHLN

-404 LPKNNQNIV
+404 PPKNNQNIV
-413 DINRIKENYANNL
+413 DINRIKENYANNY

-440 CLDIDVAINDI
+440 CIDIDAAINDI
-451 TKNING
+451 CKNING
-457 KILFDGPYENQIDL
+457 KILLNGPYDNQITL
-471 IKNEFEEKYKFLNS
+471 LKNEFEEKYRLLSS

-495 ILRDFKEKEEF
+495 ILRDLKKDEEDF

-532 VSSSF
+532 VSSTF

-584 RAHFYKKINLK
+584 RAHVYKKINLK

-608 PKIFNEMIHLIDP
+608 PMIFNEMIHLIDP

-631 NYENKQNE
+631 NYESKQNE

-650 TPVEKY
+650 TPIEKY
-656 NLQKILGEEAKKII
+656 NLEKILGDDSKKII

>member
-9 LIQELEESKKDK
+9 LVQELEESKKEK
-21 DNNDINKEN
+21 DNNDINKEDITN
-30 LTTDDIKENYS
+30 KEIKEHYT
-41 LNTINEAKI
+41 LNTIQESKTI
-50 NKDPTYE
+50 QDPTYE
-57 HFNRDE
+57 NFNRDE
-63 NNIKI
+63 NSIKI
-68 MKSQKLKKYKLFN
+68 MKSKKSKKYKLYN
-81 FFVGEYEYK
+81 FFIGEYEYK
-90 SQNQDLSLDKYT
+90 SQNDDLSLNQYT
-102 FISRWFKDVN
+102 YISRWFKDVN
-112 ISEVEKLISFNNKK
+112 ITDIEKLITYNKSK
-126 QIFGEENFYPLFY
+126 EIFERENFYPLFY
-139 KYVSSYKDIQVNN
+139 KYLSSYKDIQVNYN
-152 PNPEIRN
+152 DSEIRKS
-159 NLMKIY
+159 LMKIY

-181 LNDNIDKMINTTI
+181 LNDNIDKIINTTI
-194 ITDIQKLNK
+194 ITDNQKLNK
-203 ELFISHE
+203 DLFISHE
-210 NEFLKEYYSKHVD
+210 NEFLNEYYTKHVN
-223 PKTKLDDSFNNKEF
+223 PKTKLDDSYPNKDF
-237 ITYHKEIKKNYEN
+237 ITYHKEIKNNYEN
-250 LEMKDKEN
+250 IENKDDIN
-258 IDIRDQGFTSPKVL
+258 IKDQGFTSPKVL

-292 SNENWKGITNK
+292 SNNNWKGITNK

-318 CFRLGIQISF
+318 CFRLGIGVCF

-364 KNIKVYDFLSSIE
+364 KNSKVYDFLSSIE

-404 LPKNNQNIV
+404 PPKNNQNIV
-413 DINRIKENYANNL
+413 DINRIKENYANNF

-451 TKNING
+451 CKNING
-457 KILFDGPYENQIDL
+457 KILLDGPYENQINL
-471 IKNEFEEKYKFLNS
+471 IKNEFAEKYKFLNS
-485 DNYEIRYEFK
+485 SNYEIRYEFK
-495 ILRDFKEKEEF
+495 ILRDFKEKEDF
-506 EEKFNYFTKNI
+506 EEKFNYFSKNI

-532 VSSSF
+532 VASTF

-639 IQKYGSVIALV
+639 IQKFGSVIALV

-656 NLQKILGEEAKKII
+656 NLQKILGDESKKII

>member
-9 LIQELEESKKDK
+9 LVQELEEAKNGK
-21 DNNDINKEN
+21 DNNDNNKEE
-30 LTTDDIKENYS
+30 LTTNEIKENYS
-41 LNTINEAKI
+41 LNTINESI
-50 NKDPTYE
+50 LTNDPTYE
-57 HFNRDE
+57 HFTKDE
-63 NNIKI
+63 NSIKI
-68 MKSQKLKKYKLFN
+68 IKSKKIKKYKLYNYFI
-81 FFVGEYEYK
+81 GEYDYK
-90 SQNQDLSLDKYT
+90 DRNEDLSLNKYT
-102 FISRWFKDVN
+102 YISRWFKDVD
-112 ISEVEKLISFNNKK
+112 ISEIEKLITYKYTEGAYDN
-126 QIFGEENFYPLFY
+126 ENFYPLFY
-139 KYVSSYKDIQVNN
+139 KYLSNYKDIQVNWN
-152 PNPEIRN
+152 DAEIRK

-173 LKRKEEIE
+173 MKRKEEIE
-181 LNDNIDKMINTTI
+181 LNDNIDKIINTTVM
-194 ITDIQKLNK
+194 TDNQKINK
-203 ELFISHE
+203 ELFRSHE
-210 NEFLKEYYSKHVD
+210 SEFLFEYYTKHVN
-223 PKTKLDDSFNNKEF
+223 PKTKLDDSYNNKDF
-237 ITYHKEIKKNYEN
+237 ITYHKEIKKSYEN
-250 LEMKDKEN
+250 LENKDDIN
-258 IDIRDQGFTSPKVL
+258 IKDQGFTSPKVL
-272 ILVPYKMHAKIIM
+272 ILVPYKKHAKIIM

-292 SNENWKGITNK
+292 SNDNWKGISNK

-318 CFRLGIQISF
+318 CFRLGINVSF

-364 KNIKVYDFLSSIE
+364 KNSKVYDFLSSIE

-385 VFIYQNLEHLN
+385 VFIYQNMEHLN

-404 LPKNNQNIV
+404 PPKNNQNIV

-440 CLDIDVAINDI
+440 CIDIDAAINDI
-451 TKNING
+451 CKNING
-457 KILFDGPYENQIDL
+457 KILLNGPYENQITL
-471 IKNEFEEKYKFLNS
+471 LKNEFEEKYKLLNS

-495 ILRDFKEKEEF
+495 ILRDLKKDEEDF

-532 VSSSF
+532 VSSTF

-584 RAHFYKKINLK
+584 RAHVYKKINLK

-608 PKIFNEMIHLIDP
+608 PIIFNEMIHLIDP

-631 NYENKQNE
+631 NYESKQNE

-650 TPVEKY
+650 TPIEKY
-656 NLQKILGEEAKKII
+656 NLEKILGEDSKKII

>member
-9 LIQELEESKKDK
+9 LVQELEEAKNGKGE
-21 DNNDINKEN
+21 NNKNKEE
-30 LTTDDIKENYS
+30 LTENDIKEQYS
-41 LNTINEAKI
+41 INNINESNI
-50 NKDPTYE
+50 IQDPTYE
-57 HFNRDE
+57 HFTKDE
-63 NNIKI
+63 NSIKI
-68 MKSQKLKKYKLFN
+68 IKSKKIKKYKLFN
-81 FFVGEYEYK
+81 FFIGEYEYK
-90 SQNQDLSLDKYT
+90 DRNQDLSLNKYT
-102 FISRWFKDVN
+102 YISRWFKDVN
-112 ISEVEKLISFNNKK
+112 ISEIEKLIIYDNSHP
-126 QIFGEENFYPLFY
+126 IFDSQNFYPLFY
-139 KYVSSYKDIQVNN
+139 KYLSSYKDIQVSW
-152 PNPEIRN
+152 PDSEIRKN
-159 NLMKIY
+159 IMKIY

-181 LNDNIDKMINTTI
+181 LNDNIDKIINTTL
-194 ITDIQKLNK
+194 ITDNQKLNK
-203 ELFISHE
+203 ELFRSHE
-210 NEFLKEYYSKHVD
+210 NEFLFEYYTKHVN
-223 PKTKLDDSFNNKEF
+223 PKTKLDDSYKNQDF

-250 LEMKDKEN
+250 SDNKDN
-258 IDIRDQGFTSPKVL
+258 INIKDQGFTSPKVL
-272 ILVPYKMHAKIIM
+272 ILVPYKIHAKIIM

-292 SNENWKGITNK
+292 SNDNWKGITNK

-364 KNIKVYDFLSSIE
+364 KNSKVYDFLSSIE

-404 LPKNNQNIV
+404 QPKNNQNIV
-413 DINRIKENYANNL
+413 DINRIKENYANNY

-440 CLDIDVAINDI
+440 CIDIDVAINDI
-451 TKNING
+451 CKNING
-457 KILFDGPYENQIDL
+457 KISLEGPYENQINL
-471 IKNEFEEKYKFLNS
+471 IKNEFAEKYNMLNS
-485 DNYEIRYEFK
+485 SNYEIRYEFK
-495 ILRDFKEKEEF
+495 ILRDFKGEEDF
-506 EEKFNYFTKNI
+506 QEKFNYFTKNL

-532 VSSSF
+532 VSSTF

-584 RAHFYKKINLK
+584 RAHVYKKINLK

-631 NYENKQNE
+631 NYESKQNE

-650 TPVEKY
+650 TPIEKY
-656 NLQKILGEEAKKII
+656 NLEKILGDDSKKII

>member
-9 LIQELEESKKDK
+9 LVQELEEIKTGKDNK
-21 DNNDINKEN
+21 DNNKED
-30 LTTDDIKENYS
+30 LTSDEVKENYS
-41 LNTINEAKI
+41 LNTINESI
-50 NKDPTYE
+50 LSQDPTYE
-57 HFNRDE
+57 HYIKDE
-63 NNIKI
+63 NTIKI
-68 MKSQKLKKYKLFN
+68 IKSKKIKKYKLFN
-81 FFVGEYEYK
+81 YFIGEYEYK
-90 SQNQDLSLDKYT
+90 DRNQDLSVNKYT
-102 FISRWFKDVN
+102 YISRWFKDVD
-112 ISEVEKLISFNNKK
+112 ISELEKLISYNKAK
-126 QIFGEENFYPLFY
+126 GVYDNENFYPMFY
-139 KYVSSYKDIQVNN
+139 KYLSNYKDIQVNWN
-152 PNPEIRN
+152 DAEIRK

-173 LKRKEEIE
+173 MKRKEEIE
-181 LNDNIDKMINTTI
+181 LNDNIDKIINTI
-194 ITDIQKLNK
+194 VMTDNQKINK
-203 ELFISHE
+203 ELFRSHE
-210 NEFLKEYYSKHVD
+210 SEFLLEYYTKHVN

-237 ITYHKEIKKNYEN
+237 ITYHKEIKNSYEN
-250 LEMKDKEN
+250 LENKDDIN
-258 IDIRDQGFTSPKVL
+258 IKDQGFTSPKVL
-272 ILVPYKMHAKIIM
+272 ILVPYKKHAKIIM
-285 EQLVKLF
+285 EQLIKLF

-303 KKFMDE
+303 KKFLDE

-318 CFRLGIQISF
+318 CFRLGINVSF

-364 KNIKVYDFLSSIE
+364 KNSKVYDFLSSIE

-404 LPKNNQNIV
+404 PPKNNQNIV
-413 DINRIKENYANNL
+413 DINRIKENYANNF

-440 CLDIDVAINDI
+440 CIDIDVAINDI
-451 TKNING
+451 CKNING
-457 KILFDGPYENQIDL
+457 KILLNGPYENQITL
-471 IKNEFEEKYKFLNS
+471 LKNEFEEKYRMLNS

-495 ILRDFKEKEEF
+495 ILRDLKKNEEDF

-532 VSSSF
+532 VSSTF

-584 RAHFYKKINLK
+584 RAHVYKKINLK

-608 PKIFNEMIHLIDP
+608 PMIFNEMIHLIDP

-631 NYENKQNE
+631 NYESKQNE

-650 TPVEKY
+650 TPIEKY
-656 NLQKILGEEAKKII
+656 NLEKILGDDSKKII

>member
-9 LIQELEESKKDK
+9 LVQELEEAKNGKDE
-21 DNNDINKEN
+21 NNKNKEE
-30 LTTDDIKENYS
+30 LTENDIKEQYS
-41 LNTINEAKI
+41 LNNINESNI
-50 NKDPTYE
+50 IQDPTYE
-57 HFNRDE
+57 HFTKDE
-63 NNIKI
+63 NSIKI
-68 MKSQKLKKYKLFN
+68 IKSKKIKKYKLFN
-81 FFVGEYEYK
+81 FFIGEYEYK
-90 SQNQDLSLDKYT
+90 DRNQDLSLNKYT
-102 FISRWFKDVN
+102 YISRWFKDVN
-112 ISEVEKLISFNNKK
+112 ISEIEKLIIYDNSHP
-126 QIFGEENFYPLFY
+126 IFDSQNFYPLFY
-139 KYVSSYKDIQVNN
+139 KYLSSYKDIQVSW
-152 PNPEIRN
+152 PDSEIRK

-181 LNDNIDKMINTTI
+181 LNDNIDKIINTTL
-194 ITDIQKLNK
+194 ITDNQKLNK
-203 ELFISHE
+203 ELFRSHE
-210 NEFLKEYYSKHVD
+210 NEFLFEYYTKHVN
-223 PKTKLDDSFNNKEF
+223 PKTKLDDSYKNQDF

-250 LEMKDKEN
+250 SDNKDN
-258 IDIRDQGFTSPKVL
+258 INIKDQGFTSPKVL
-272 ILVPYKMHAKIIM
+272 ILVPYKIHAKIIM

-292 SNENWKGITNK
+292 SNDNWKGITNK

-364 KNIKVYDFLSSIE
+364 KNSKVYDFLSSIE

-404 LPKNNQNIV
+404 QPKNNQNIV
-413 DINRIKENYANNL
+413 DINRIRENYANNY

-440 CLDIDVAINDI
+440 CIDIDVAINDI
-451 TKNING
+451 CKNING
-457 KILFDGPYENQIDL
+457 KILLEGPYENQINL
-471 IKNEFEEKYKFLNS
+471 IKNEFAEKYNMLNS
-485 DNYEIRYEFK
+485 SNYEIRYEFK
-495 ILRDFKEKEEF
+495 ILRDFKGEEDF
-506 EEKFNYFTKNI
+506 QEKFNYFTKNL

-532 VSSSF
+532 VSSTF

-584 RAHFYKKINLK
+584 RAHVYKKINLK

-631 NYENKQNE
+631 NYESKQNE

-656 NLQKILGEEAKKII
+656 NLEKILGEEAKKII

>member
-21 DNNDINKEN
+21 DNDINKEELN
-30 LTTDDIKENYS
+30 GDEIKEHYV
-41 LNTINEAKI
+41 LNIINESKEI
-50 NKDPTYE
+50 QDPTYE
-57 HFNRDE
+57 HFNKDE
-63 NNIKI
+63 NSIKI
-68 MKSQKLKKYKLFN
+68 IKSKKVKKYKLYN
-81 FFVGEYEYK
+81 FFIGEYDYK
-90 SQNQDLSLDKYT
+90 DYNQDLSLNKFT

-112 ISEVEKLISFNNKK
+112 ISEIEKLISYNNSKE
-126 QIFGEENFYPLFY
+126 IFDQENFYPLFY
-139 KYVSSYKDIQVNN
+139 KYLSNYKDIQVNYMDS
-152 PNPEIRN
+152 EVRK

-181 LNDNIDKMINTTI
+181 LNDNIDKIINTTVL
-194 ITDIQKLNK
+194 TDNQKLNK

-210 NEFLKEYYSKHVD
+210 NEFLKEYYTKHVNK
-223 PKTKLDDSFNNKEF
+223 KTKLDDSFNNKEF

-250 LEMKDKEN
+250 LENKEDIN
-258 IDIRDQGFTSPKVL
+258 IKDQGFTSPKVL

-292 SNENWKGITNK
+292 SNDNWKGITNK

-318 CFRLGIQISF
+318 CFRLGIGVCF
-328 FENKMKLYTP
+328 FENKMKLYTS

-364 KNIKVYDFLSSIE
+364 KNSKVYDFLSSIE
-377 IFLMDFSE
+377 ILLMDFSE

-404 LPKNNQNIV
+404 PPKNNQNIV
-413 DINRIKENYANNL
+413 DINRIKENYANNY

-440 CLDIDVAINDI
+440 CLDIDLAINDI
-451 TKNING
+451 CKNING
-457 KILFDGPYENQIDL
+457 KIILNGPYENQIDL
-471 IKNEFEEKYKFLNS
+471 IKNEFAEKYKSLNS
-485 DNYEIRYEFK
+485 TNYEIRYEFK
-495 ILRDFKEKEEF
+495 ILRDFKEKDDF

-517 WQNLYESFEKHTIIF
+517 WNNLYESFEKHTIIF
-532 VSSSF
+532 VSSTF
-537 DYMILK
+537 DYLMLK

-584 RAHFYKKINLK
+584 RGHFYKKINLK

-631 NYENKQNE
+631 NYESKQNE

-650 TPVEKY
+650 TPTEKY
-656 NLQKILGEEAKKII
+656 NLEKILGEDAKKII

>member
-9 LIQELEESKKDK
+9 LVQELEEAKNGKDE
-21 DNNDINKEN
+21 NNKNKEE
-30 LTTDDIKENYS
+30 LTENDIKEQYS
-41 LNTINEAKI
+41 LNNINESNI
-50 NKDPTYE
+50 IQDPTYE
-57 HFNRDE
+57 HFTKDE
-63 NNIKI
+63 NSIKI
-68 MKSQKLKKYKLFN
+68 IKSKKIKKYKLFN
-81 FFVGEYEYK
+81 FFIGEYEYK
-90 SQNQDLSLDKYT
+90 DRNQDLSLNKYT
-102 FISRWFKDVN
+102 YISRWFKDVN
-112 ISEVEKLISFNNKK
+112 ISEIEKLIIYDNSHP
-126 QIFGEENFYPLFY
+126 IFDSQNFYPLFY
-139 KYVSSYKDIQVNN
+139 KYLSSYKDIQVSW
-152 PNPEIRN
+152 PDSEIRK

-181 LNDNIDKMINTTI
+181 LNDNIDKIINTTL
-194 ITDIQKLNK
+194 ITDNQKLNK
-203 ELFISHE
+203 ELFRSHE
-210 NEFLKEYYSKHVD
+210 NEFLFEYYTKHVN
-223 PKTKLDDSFNNKEF
+223 PKTKLDDSYKNQDF

-250 LEMKDKEN
+250 SDNKDN
-258 IDIRDQGFTSPKVL
+258 INIKDQGFTSPKVL
-272 ILVPYKMHAKIIM
+272 ILVPYKIHAKIIM

-292 SNENWKGITNK
+292 SNDNWKGITNK

-364 KNIKVYDFLSSIE
+364 KNSKVYDFLSSIE

-404 LPKNNQNIV
+404 QPKNNQNIV
-413 DINRIKENYANNL
+413 DINRIKENYANNY

-440 CLDIDVAINDI
+440 CIDIDVAINDI
-451 TKNING
+451 CKNING
-457 KILFDGPYENQIDL
+457 KILLEGPYENQINL
-471 IKNEFEEKYKFLNS
+471 IKNEFAEKYNMLNS
-485 DNYEIRYEFK
+485 SNYEIRYEFK
-495 ILRDFKEKEEF
+495 ILRDFKGEEDF
-506 EEKFNYFTKNI
+506 QEKFNYFTKNL

-532 VSSSF
+532 VSSTF

-584 RAHFYKKINLK
+584 RAHVYKKINLK

-656 NLQKILGEEAKKII
+656 NLEKILGDDSKKII